1 MCSYL
6 SVPKHALLTTLQ
18 YHREPNN
25 IAFGNQNKSTVSRG
39 IVSLSLEITIKGA
52 DWAAA
57 RSILR
62 IEYKDN
68 DLDQLMN
75 PREFLEAPKIK
86 SCSEEDDLLQY
97 CQFFATISR
106 DLLLRRRLDLYT
118 RCQRFLQVLP
128 EKIVMEIFSRYDTYL
143 EEEDNGGLDSGDL
156 LEKALV
162 IVGRRK
168 YLADFILHKETD
180 PINKY
185 TRPQENFSLPPP
197 ILPSLSHL
205 RSRPPNSKLC
215 KGLYKK
221 I

>member
-6 SVPKHALLTTLQ
+6 PVPKHALLTTSQ

-75 PREFLEAPKIK
+75 PRQFLEAPKIK

-106 DLLLRRRLDLYT
+106 DLLLRRRLAVYAMSAVFT
-118 RCQRFLQVLP
+118 GTPR
-128 EKIVMEIFSRYDTYL
+128 ENI
-143 EEEDNGGLDSGDL
+143 NGN
-156 LEKALV
+156 
-162 IVGRRK
+162 
-168 YLADFILHKETD
+168 IL
-180 PINKY
+180 
-185 TRPQENFSLPPP
+185 SV
-197 ILPSLSHL
+197 
-205 RSRPPNSKLC
+205 
-215 KGLYKK
+215 
-221 I
+221 